1 MDEKISKEI
10 DGTER
15 EDPTTQK
22 CTRYIIVV
30 HGIGDQRKN
39 ETVLS
44 VVNRFAEAR
53 RDLDPKDL
61 SEILTLGRATGQTG
75 TDEANF
81 ICRIPPKKNL
91 FTPWMEFEGIPQ
103 NSAEG
108 DPLDNIKSQPFL
120 GDASKNGENLRFV
133 DMCWADILKGNWIS
147 VGQPVEIWAN
157 GLLGRIQRK
166 SVFINWR
173 KNVLQWKQR
182 LANNEPFPKEEITSA
197 LNVSRQLKY
206 FIINFNKEK
215 PDLKIDSLVLELKN
229 ISNDLSNEN
238 PSDKDTADVF
248 SRLIK
253 LLGDISVEINHS
265 YPLSNLVP
273 VPFWVLKTLENLA
286 NTLVFLRKV
295 MSFRVKKL
303 EEMVFNQFLGDVQL
317 YGEFPRIRGKAARR
331 FHRLMAQ
338 IEQTHEKLERGLPD
352 KQKTCPKYTVI
363 AHSLGTVMSLDALM
377 YATVDPILR
386 AQSFTDTSTS
396 NIPFPGYIDEEQK
409 VIQNYFE
416 LWNKD
421 KSNRLSGDETIR
433 WEKIKKDLGYLDTD
447 WINRV
452 DSFVTLGSPIDK
464 FLVMWWLNYKYLQDD
479 SVGRRFLKGKN
490 NERIENP
497 KKIRQYNYCDEQD
510 PVGHQLEVARGTP
523 AFKNLFQPMEDIVFN
538 RYPAP
543 GAAHMKYWNDLKLF
557 KRIIHYAVDNHKT
570 PQSKLNYPQW
580 FSNEVYKKVIN
591 INYWMIPCII
601 LLADFFTFTW
611 AIYADSKHSAVL
623 ATVIFVGTCW
633 VGRKLID
640 ILVWWRQTLR
650 LKAEDYWGEIRERL
664 GRDPKPYEIR
674 KMEGAKFKRRLA
686 AVPILLILFSGISF
700 SLLFHVEVHVEWLK
714 TIVIL
719 IVPLFIIF
727 FYGVL
732 LNFQTKEIKEEE
744 PTLKESFKDVDL
756 PVVFLASL
764 PILLGLLLHF
774 TAPGLEGIV
783 NSLQNLFND
792 PETLYIDIVF
802 NLTALLFI
810 GVIVFSYLWMRF
822 RQVKKELKY
831 FTEVEEGLFKSQ
843 APPIDPKN
851 DPSHLET

>member
-1 MDEKISKEI
+1 MNKEI
-10 DGTER
+10 KGIQD

-22 CTRYIIVV
+22 YTHYIVVV

-53 RDLDPKDL
+53 RDLNPKDL

-81 ICRIPPKKNL
+81 VCRIPPKRNM

-103 NSAEG
+103 KSVEG
-108 DPLDNIKSQPFL
+108 DPLDHIKSQPFL

-166 SVFINWR
+166 SFFINWR
-173 KNVLQWKQR
+173 KNVLKWKKR
-182 LANNEPFPKEEITSA
+182 IANNEQFTKEEIASA
-197 LNVSRQLKY
+197 LNISNRLKY
-206 FIINFNKEK
+206 FIINFKNEK
-215 PDLKIDSLVLELKN
+215 PNLNIDDWILELKS
-229 ISNDLSNEN
+229 ISSDLSAAN
-238 PSDKDTADVF
+238 PSDKNTVDVF

-253 LLGDISVEINHS
+253 LFADISLEINFA

-286 NTLVFLRKV
+286 NTLIFLRKV
-295 MSFRVKKL
+295 MSFRIKKI

-331 FHRLMAQ
+331 FHRLMAL
-338 IEQTHEKLERGLPD
+338 IEQTHEKLERGLPED
-352 KQKTCPKYTVI
+352 QKSCPKYTII

-386 AQSFTDTSTS
+386 AQSFNDTSTS
-396 NIPFPGYIDEEQK
+396 NIPFPGYIDEDPEE
-409 VIQNYFE
+409 IQNYFE
-416 LWNKD
+416 LKRKNNSNK
-421 KSNRLSGDETIR
+421 LSEDERIR
-433 WEKIKKDLGYLDTD
+433 WKNIKKDLGYLDTD

-464 FLVMWWLNYKYLQDD
+464 FLVMWWLNYKYLQDN

-490 NERIENP
+490 NQRIENP
-497 KKIRQYNYCDEQD
+497 RKIRQYNYCDEQD

-570 PQSKLNYPQW
+570 AQPNPPKW
-580 FSNEVYKKVIN
+580 FSNDVYRKVIK

-640 ILVWWRQTLR
+640 LLVWWRQTLR
-650 LKAEDYWGEIRERL
+650 LKAESYWGEIRERL
-664 GRDPKPYEIR
+664 GRDPKPYEVR
-674 KMEGAKFKRRLA
+674 KMEGTKFKRILA
-686 AVPILLILFSGISF
+686 TVPILLILFSGISF
-700 SLLFHVEVHVEWLK
+700 SLLFHVEVHMEWLK

-732 LNFQTKEIKEEE
+732 LDFKTKEIKEEE
-744 PTLKESFKDVDL
+744 PILKESFKDVDL

-764 PILLGLLLHF
+764 PVLLGLLLHF
-774 TAPGLEGIV
+774 KAPGLESVV
-783 NSLQNLFND
+783 NYLQNLFNE

-822 RQVKKELKY
+822 RQVKKDLKY
-831 FTEVEEGLFKSQ
+831 YSEVEEGLFKSH